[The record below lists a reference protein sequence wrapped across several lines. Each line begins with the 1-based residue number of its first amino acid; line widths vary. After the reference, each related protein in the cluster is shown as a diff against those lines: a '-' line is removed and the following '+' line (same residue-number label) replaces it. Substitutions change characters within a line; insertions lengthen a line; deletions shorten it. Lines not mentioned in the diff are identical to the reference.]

1 MGDKAPGCCLKRL
14 GALWCRPSQ
23 AAPAHPAP
31 PASPSPDPEASPR
44 DKAARSSAALPE
56 EPPPSSADAPPG
68 ALWRILIVEDDAKV
82 AEMIHAALRLEGNGS
97 WEIRAALTG
106 EEALNIVAAQ
116 PVDLILLDVRL
127 PGISGAEVYRRLRA
141 APTTERLPIIF
152 LSGGTAFDLSLEGLQ
167 EGILLRKPFNV
178 PELLAVVRANLPAT
192 PGEPGEAG
200 EG

>member
-1 MGDKAPGCCLKRL
+1 LREG
-14 GALWCRPSQ
+14 S
-23 AAPAHPAP
+23 
-31 PASPSPDPEASPR
+31 
-44 DKAARSSAALPE
+44 
-56 EPPPSSADAPPG
+56 PPSSSGAPSE

-82 AEMIHAALRLEGNGS
+82 AEMIRAALRLEGNGS

-106 EEALNIVAAQ
+106 EEALTIVAAQ

-141 APTTERLPIIF
+141 APTTQRLPIIF

-192 PGEPGEAG
+192 PGKPGEAAG
-200 EG
+200 G